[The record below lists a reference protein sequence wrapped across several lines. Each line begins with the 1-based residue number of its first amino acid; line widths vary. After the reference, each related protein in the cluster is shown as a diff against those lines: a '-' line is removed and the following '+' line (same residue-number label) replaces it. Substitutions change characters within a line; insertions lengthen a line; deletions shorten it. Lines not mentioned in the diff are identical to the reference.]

1 MTTALLSHPDCL
13 DHATPEGHPE
23 RADRLRALEQVL
35 CDERF
40 MTLLRVDAP
49 LAEDAHI
56 LRAHPAKHLERLT
69 ALAPASGDV
78 AIDADTH
85 LSPASLAAA
94 RRAAGAQIEA
104 VDMVLSGEAANAFC
118 ATRPPGHHAEALRA
132 MGFCLFNN
140 AAIGALHA
148 IEAHGLSRVA
158 IVDFDVHHGNGAQ
171 DIFERDGRVLYA
183 SSHEWPLYPGT
194 GAAEETGVGNIVNVC
209 LPGLSG
215 SQAFREGYERTI
227 LPALERFRP
236 ELLYISAGFD
246 AHARD
251 PLSTLQLSERDYD
264 WVTNALC
271 DAADSL
277 CGGRVVSTLE
287 GGYDLEGLA
296 RSAAAHL
303 TVLMERAT

>member
-1 MTTALLSHPDCL
+1 MNGLGGLNKSPEGVVIGL
-13 DHATPEGHPE
+13 VQLQLPVVATPADLAAQTDRIVAMVPE
-23 RADRLRALEQVL
+23 
-35 CDERF
+35 
-40 MTLLRVDAP
+40 
-49 LAEDAHI
+49 
-56 LRAHPAKHLERLT
+56 
-69 ALAPASGDV
+69 SGDA

-85 LSPASLAAA
+85 LSPGSLRAA
-94 RRAAGAQIEA
+94 RRAAGAQVLA
-104 VDMVLSGEAANAFC
+104 VDMVLSGEVANAFC
-118 ATRPPGHHAEALRA
+118 ATRPPGHHAEANRA

-148 IEAHGLSRVA
+148 IEAHGLHRVA

-171 DIFERDGRVLYA
+171 DIFERDGRVMYC

-194 GAAEETGVGNIVNVC
+194 GAPDETGVGNIVNAT
-209 LPGLSG
+209 LPGLSTG
-215 SQAFREGYERTI
+215 REFREAYERLI
-227 LPALERFRP
+227 LPALDRFRP

-251 PLSTLQLSERDYD
+251 PLATLQLSERDYV

-271 DAADSL
+271 DVADRW

-296 RSAAAHL
+296 RSTAAHL
-303 TVLMERAT
+303 KVLMERAP